1 VTKTIKVIVAEEQE
15 ILLKG
20 ISQAL
25 SEIKEIKI
33 IAAVASWE
41 ELVGLI
47 KAGYKPEVLLF
58 NVSLPQVDLTKIKE
72 IKIELPETKFI
83 ALTRPEGLIIQQ
95 LIDIGIVSFLAPG
108 FDNQQLIRAI
118 QISARGEVFLHPHVA
133 KKLLERQTKLLGQL
147 KAGTK
152 DLALLNKLTTREKEV
167 AALIAQGYSN
177 NEIGSLLFISPKTVR
192 SHAKNILDKLE
203 YKHRV
208 QVALF
213 ALRTGLINL
222 WENPNE

>member
-1 VTKTIKVIVAEEQE
+1 VTKTNVIVAEEQE
-15 ILLKG
+15 ILLRG

-25 SEIKEIKI
+25 SEVNDIKI
-33 IAAVASWE
+33 MAAVASWE
-41 ELVGLI
+41 GLLDVI

-58 NVSLPQVDLTKIKE
+58 NVSLPQVDL
-72 IKIELPETKFI
+72 IKIAAIKTELPETKFI

-118 QISARGEVFLHPHVA
+118 QISAKGEVFLHPHIA
-133 KKLLERQTKLLGQL
+133 KELVERQTKLLGQL

-177 NEIGSLLFISPKTVR
+177 NDMGSLLFISPKTVR
-192 SHAKNILDKLE
+192 SHVKNILDKLE

-213 ALRTGLINL
+213 ALRTGLLNL
-222 WENPNE
+222 DENSNE